1 MNLLVNKIRNTY
13 GTTWLL
19 RIDDEKLKFQITFQ
33 REDNEEENEEEVEE
47 DEDIR
52 KDCIMKVK
60 LYDSGINEYLLC
72 FEKNQG
78 ELEEFYDNFLKIK
91 EIIKNIFN

>member
-1 MNLLVNKIRNTY
+1 M
-13 GTTWLL
+13 

-60 LYDSGINEYLLC
+60 LYDGGNDEYLLC
-72 FEKNQG
+72 FEKSQG
-78 ELEEFYDNFLKIK
+78 ELEEFYVNFLKIK
-91 EIIKNIFN
+91 EIICIKLASYFK